1 MRKYS
6 RTSVVVP
13 LAYACVNTRARP
25 RVLLQLPLTLLA
37 LQTHC
42 MQTYL
47 ILTDG
52 CQRLGVMEEV
62 GNRQRGY
69 RMDEPPPVSRT
80 HRREPSIAG
89 GTQRHRH
96 QPSEQKVPQTVWDA
110 TRYWDVCM
118 TCLLGT
124 PVPHLVR
131 LPPVHFSPYPVSW
144 HLSHYCVSRAPLFSA
159 TNISVLGISK
169 PAPSILTMNARRRAG
184 HCPNHM
190 GYFQQ
195 QKNEENFGL
204 FEPNKW
210 RSRV

>member
-52 CQRLGVMEEV
+52 WQRLGVMEEV

-118 TCLLGT
+118 TCLLELRCLT
-124 PVPHLVR
+124 LFACR
-131 LPPVHFSPYPVSW
+131 LYTFLRILYPGIF
-144 HLSHYCVSRAPLFSA
+144 LITACPAPLCFLPQTSQFWE
-159 TNISVLGISK
+159 S
-169 PAPSILTMNARRRAG
+169 PSLRR
-184 HCPNHM
+184 P
-190 GYFQQ
+190 F
-195 QKNEENFGL
+195 
-204 FEPNKW
+204 
-210 RSRV
+210 